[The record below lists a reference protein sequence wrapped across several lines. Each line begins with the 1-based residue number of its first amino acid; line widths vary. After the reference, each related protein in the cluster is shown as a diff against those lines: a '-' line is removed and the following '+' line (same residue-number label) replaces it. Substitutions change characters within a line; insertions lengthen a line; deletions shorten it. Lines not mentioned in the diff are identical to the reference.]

1 MLSRRDEILTGLGVM
16 VLAALILWWLIPAYV
31 ALPRRVP
38 LRALAPS
45 FWPNIIGWTMLG
57 CGALL
62 AIRAALAPPPPAAI
76 VHRLGSSW
84 AELLRLVALIAIFAG
99 TYYAL
104 PVVGMVWASM
114 AAFVLLVLL
123 TGGRRLGWGIA
134 AAVLLPLLLYLFF
147 SKVAGVAIPQG
158 QIVRLP

>member
-16 VLAALILWWLIPAYV
+16 VLAALILWWLIPTYV
-31 ALPRRVP
+31 ALPRRAP

-45 FWPNIIGWTMLG
+45 FWPSIIGWTMLA

-62 AIRAALAPPPPAAI
+62 VARAATAPPPPAA
-76 VHRLGSSW
+76 VAQGLGFSR
-84 AELLRLVALIAIFAG
+84 AEFLRLAALTSIFAG

-104 PVVGMVWASM
+104 PVIGMVWASM

-123 TGGRRLGWGIA
+123 TGGRRLGWGVA